1 MPKAPM
7 SCCGIVSC
15 VLALG
20 VAADAQARDY
30 HVDVQNAAAAD
41 TNPGTPE
48 APLRTISAAAA
59 LAAAGDTVRV
69 HPGLYRESVTLTRSG
84 ESGRPIVFRSEVPRG
99 AVLCGSDVVSGWQP
113 AGPGVWVTDVP
124 GLLPENKYALPH
136 AERGGEWVF
145 VDGSPLLYS
154 EAGQRQMPGTF
165 RLDRAAKKLYV
176 APEDGTVLDKVTVE
190 YAHREGLFWPDR
202 PLDDIH
208 IVGFTLRHAAVWFR
222 GKPAVLLT
230 GRRWRVEDNHIV
242 WSTYS
247 GLSMKYTSQAVVR
260 GNLVEWCG
268 EGGLGGGWN
277 TGMLIESNQVRYCNW
292 RRNDPSNTGCG
303 GSKWSFSY
311 DSAVRDNLFAFN
323 QGSGIWFDW
332 GNCNNVIERNVSHDN
347 SAWGLF
353 SECNW
358 DETFRDNVV
367 YNCPYGLVIA
377 ESPGSVARRNICF
390 NNEMG
395 LFLRGIYNRSNGAGY
410 TPEGEEHIRTNLSR
424 IPDLPPGAFD
434 RIVGGFLK
442 YHWSVPNFLS
452 NNSVLWENVL
462 FDNEA
467 ALWEGRDYG
476 APGPKDPFINNRSDY
491 NVFSVP
497 AKSTYR
503 SDASLMRHPAGDYR
517 TLAEWQKV
525 SGRDA
530 HSVEVDVRAALNLP
544 AWAEAKRP
552 LWDVPMRRRAD
563 GYALSLIDGPAAT
576 IAQGRWLRSPQ
587 GTELTLTDPQVKAF
601 LVDVEGE
608 RTLMLWTS
616 HPMSRRYVR
625 LALEQDEVHV
635 EDGYL
640 NRSKRTLPNRSLDL
654 VVTWIPVYLR
664 GLVGEVR
671 EAPSVSLTVTPFNPP
686 DKPVALTASFP
697 NAGTGPASLRAVLS
711 VSSGFTA
718 KPDRIEQDI
727 AAGATAEITAELVP
741 DGTLRRGPATV
752 RLEGTLGAETLCR
765 NVVFSIGESGGTV
778 PRQAAKVTVD
788 GTLDDWPAV
797 KSGAPPLALI
807 VEPDQFICG
816 KREAWQGETDLG
828 GRVYA
833 TWTPDAL
840 CVAVAVTDD
849 VVSTLP
855 APANPWDGDCVEVFL
870 DGRSGDMQW
879 QTPPTDGCFQIAVAP
894 GADGAAPNTLT
905 WAQGAPRPVRGLNVA
920 TKRTDTG
927 YVVEMAIPLSL
938 RNFPAGDWIAG
949 RPIKLSVLL
958 YDRDDP
964 ATTHTDYTLGWAAS
978 PEGLNF
984 RDTSGWRTLILE

>member
-1 MPKAPM
+1 MPRGTIIRFGNAAR
-7 SCCGIVSC
+7 C
-15 VLALG
+15 LALL
-20 VAADAQARDY
+20 AASNALARDL
-30 HVDVQNAAAAD
+30 HVDGRNAVAED
-41 TNPGTPE
+41 TNPGTME

-59 LAAAGDTVRV
+59 LAEPGDTVRV
-69 HPGLYRESVTLTRSG
+69 HPGVYRESVTLTRSG
-84 ESGRPIVFRSEVPRG
+84 APGKPIVFRSEVPRE

-113 AGPGVWVTDVP
+113 AGPGVWVIDAP
-124 GLLPENKYALPH
+124 GLLADNKYAVPH

-165 RLDRAAKKLYV
+165 RLDREARKLYV
-176 APEDGTVLDKVTVE
+176 APEDGVSLDHATVE

-222 GKPAVLLT
+222 GKPALYLT
-230 GRRWRVEDNHIV
+230 GRRWRVEDNHIL

-247 GLSMKYTSQAVVR
+247 GLYLKYTSQAVVR
-260 GNLVEWCG
+260 GNRIEWCG
-268 EGGLGGGWN
+268 EGGLVGGWN
-277 TGMLIESNQVRYCNW
+277 TGMLIESNEVRYCNW

-311 DSAVRDNLFAFN
+311 DSTVRGNHFSHN

-332 GNCNNVIERNVSHDN
+332 GNCNNVIENNVSHDN

-353 SECNW
+353 VECDW

-377 ESPGSVARRNICF
+377 ESPGSVAQRNICF

-410 TPEGEEHIRTNLSR
+410 TPEGEAHIRRNLER
-424 IPDLPPGAFD
+424 VPDLSAAAFD

-442 YHWSVPNFLS
+442 YHWAVKSFMS
-452 NNSVLWENVL
+452 NNSVLWENLV
-462 FDNEA
+462 FDNET

-476 APGPKDPFINNRSDY
+476 VPGPKDPFINNHSDF
-491 NVFSVP
+491 NLFSVP

-503 SDASLMRHPAGDYR
+503 SEASLMRHPAGDYR

-530 HSVEVDVRAALNLP
+530 HSAEVDLRDAAKLP
-544 AWAEAKRP
+544 AWVEAKRP
-552 LWDVPMRRRAD
+552 LWDIRLRRRAD
-563 GYALSLIDGPAAT
+563 GHALGLIDGPAAC

-587 GTELTLTDPQVKAF
+587 GTELTLGDPQVKAF
-601 LVDVEGE
+601 LLDVEEE

-625 LALEQDEVHV
+625 LALEQDEVLV

-640 NRSKRTLPNRSLDL
+640 NRAKRTLPNRSLDL
-654 VVTWIPVYLR
+654 VVTWVPIYLR
-664 GLVGEVR
+664 GVVGEVR
-671 EAPSVSLTVTPFNPP
+671 EAPSVSLSVTPFNPP
-686 DKPVALTASFP
+686 DKPVALTATFP
-697 NAGTGPASLRAVLS
+697 NTGTSPASLRALLS
-711 VSSGFTA
+711 ISSGFTA
-718 KPDRIEQDI
+718 NPDRIEQDL
-727 AAGATAEITAELVP
+727 AAGATALIAAELVP
-741 DGTLRRGPATV
+741 DGSLRRGPATV
-752 RLEGTLGAETLCR
+752 RLEGTLGTEPICR

-778 PRQAAKVTVD
+778 PRQTATVTVD
-788 GTLDDWPAV
+788 GDLEDWPAV
-797 KSGAPPLALI
+797 KQGTPPLALI
-807 VEPDQFICG
+807 AEPDQWING
-816 KREAWQGETDLG
+816 RREAWDGEADLG
-828 GRVYA
+828 ARVYA
-833 TWTPDAL
+833 NWTSNAL
-840 CVAVAVTDD
+840 HVAVAVSDD
-849 VVSTLP
+849 RVVALP

-879 QTPPTDGCFQIAVAP
+879 QAPPTDGCFQIAVAP
-894 GADGAAPNTLT
+894 GAEDRAPNVLT
-905 WAQGAPRPVRGLNVA
+905 WAQGKPRPVRGLNVA
-920 TKRTDTG
+920 TRRTEKG
-927 YVVEMAIPLSL
+927 YVVEMQIPLSL
-938 RNFPAGDWIAG
+938 RNFPAGDWVPG
-949 RPIKLSVLL
+949 RPIKMSVLL

-964 ATTHTDYTLGWAAS
+964 ATTHADYTFGWAAS
-978 PEGLNF
+978 PEGYNF